1 MDNVMKFI
9 DINRLLNLRDKLNK
23 EFQSKVPYRYLVFDN
38 ILKEDAANDI
48 HDSFPKIDDGVWD
61 KRTYLDQNNKFH
73 KRNFKKDTIIQNV
86 FDELNSKDFLKWL
99 NHVTSIEEPL
109 IADPELFGGGLHQSI
124 NGAYL
129 NVHVDYNFHP
139 KTKHHRRINV
149 LIYMN
154 KNWRDDYEGHLELW
168 DINETRQNLL
178 EKISPKFNR
187 CVIFETNDVSFHG
200 HPKPLNIPDGMS
212 RKSLATYYYTKTRPS
227 SEISADHN
235 TIYVNTEGSKGH
247 VKRFKSGI
255 KVFLERI
262 NKKQDEL

>member
-1 MDNVMKFI
+1 M
-9 DINRLLNLRDKLNK
+9 
-23 EFQSKVPYRYLVFDN
+23 
-38 ILKEDAANDI
+38 
-48 HDSFPKIDDGVWD
+48 
-61 KRTYLDQNNKFH
+61 
-73 KRNFKKDTIIQNV
+73 
-86 FDELNSKDFLKWL
+86 
-99 NHVTSIEEPL
+99 

-124 NGAYL
+124 KGAFL
-129 NVHVDYNFHP
+129 NVHIDYNFHP
-139 KTKHHRRINV
+139 KTKHHRRLNV

-154 KNWRDDYEGHLELW
+154 KNWGDEYEGHLELW

-235 TIYVNTEGSKGH
+235 TIFVNTEGSQGH